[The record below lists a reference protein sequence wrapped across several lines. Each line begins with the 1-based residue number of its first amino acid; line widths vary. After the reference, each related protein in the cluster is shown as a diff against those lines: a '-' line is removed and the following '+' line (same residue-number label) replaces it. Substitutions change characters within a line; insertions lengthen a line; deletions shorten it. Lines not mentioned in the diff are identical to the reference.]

1 MVPLRLAALIEREI
15 MANEKSETL
24 IKEGRRTE
32 LEARRPT
39 EKALAAIRRMGP
51 SAALNKMCSALAH
64 QINAD
69 LSNRQ
74 LQGLIM
80 RSEVEELQT
89 CLERAAAVLKRS

>member
-1 MVPLRLAALIEREI
+1 
-15 MANEKSETL
+15 MANEKSKTL
-24 IKEGRRTE
+24 IKERRRTE
-32 LEARRPT
+32 HEDRRPT

-51 SAALNKMCSALAH
+51 VAAHKMCSGLAH

-74 LQGLIM
+74 LQGFV

>member
-1 MVPLRLAALIEREI
+1 
-15 MANEKSETL
+15 MANEKSKTL
-24 IKEGRRTE
+24 IKERLRIE
-32 LEARRPT
+32 HEDRRPT

-51 SAALNKMCSALAH
+51 VAGFKMCSGLAH

-74 LQGLIM
+74 LQGFV

>member
-1 MVPLRLAALIEREI
+1 
-15 MANEKSETL
+15 MANEKSKTL
-24 IKEGRRTE
+24 IKERLRIE
-32 LEARRPT
+32 HEDRRPT

-51 SAALNKMCSALAH
+51 VAAHKMCSGLAH

-69 LSNRQ
+69 LSNGQ

>member
-1 MVPLRLAALIEREI
+1 

-32 LEARRPT
+32 LEDRRPT

-51 SAALNKMCSALAH
+51 SAARKMCSGLAH

>member
-1 MVPLRLAALIEREI
+1 
-15 MANEKSETL
+15 MANEKSKTL
-24 IKEGRRTE
+24 IREGRRTE
-32 LEARRPT
+32 LEDRRPT
-39 EKALAAIRRMGP
+39 EKALAAIRRIGP
-51 SAALNKMCSALAH
+51 VAALKMCSGLAH

-80 RSEVEELQT
+80 RSEAEELRT

>member
-1 MVPLRLAALIEREI
+1 
-15 MANEKSETL
+15 MANEKSKTL
-24 IKEGRRTE
+24 IREGRRTE
-32 LEARRPT
+32 FEDRRPT

-51 SAALNKMCSALAH
+51 SAAVKICSGLAH
-64 QINAD
+64 QINVE